1 MSQSSEKFIQ
11 QLHKLRRCEQVAAVC
26 YRMGGH
32 GVEFLLVQTRGG
44 RWTFPKGST
53 EPGLTHAQA
62 AALEAFE
69 EAGVHGRIEEGSFA
83 RYACGE
89 LYIHAHLCEVLR
101 LDPPQEF
108 GRDPTW
114 FSARK
119 AKRRLRQGRR
129 PDFAAEISGV
139 IDRAVERL
147 GQMRMEQER
156 MQQQR
161 NATLREK
168 QFVAQNEA
176 VNKETK
182 KDALRTVQFEAGLGT
197 QARMEAAFVQYV
209 RREVNKP
216 PRNGFGR
223 QVLRSAK
230 VLQLDAPPEPN
241 GHLAA
246 ARVRR
251 RLP

>member
-1 MSQSSEKFIQ
+1 
-11 QLHKLRRCEQVAAVC
+11 
-26 YRMGGH
+26 
-32 GVEFLLVQTRGG
+32 
-44 RWTFPKGST
+44 
-53 EPGLTHAQA
+53 
-62 AALEAFE
+62 
-69 EAGVHGRIEEGSFA
+69 VHGRIEEASFA
-83 RYACGE
+83 RYRHSTG

-108 GRDPTW
+108 GRDPDLV
-114 FSARK
+114 FRSARRNGVCAK
-119 AKRRLRQGRR
+119 AAAQG
-129 PDFAAEISGV
+129 DCAAEISAV

-241 GHLAA
+241 GNLAA